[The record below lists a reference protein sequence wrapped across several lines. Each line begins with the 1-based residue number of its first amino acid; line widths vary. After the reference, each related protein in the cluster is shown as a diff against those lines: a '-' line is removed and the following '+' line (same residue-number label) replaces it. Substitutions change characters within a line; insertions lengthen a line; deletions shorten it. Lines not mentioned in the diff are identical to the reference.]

1 MTKQTHI
8 RVGGS
13 WKKVNNVYQRVA
25 GEWKEKAIPHVNVN
39 GVWKE
44 CMSYQYPISLV
55 KYGKLYRWGYINFS
69 KPFITD
75 MHIPSRDEMVI
86 LFNYIDTHYNTP
98 PTDFGPGNHLK
109 HRRQSGSPLGSPW
122 DTTIHPYW
130 AADTVEYGRDT
141 LNFGAFPAGYGY
153 YAYRRTLAYNFLSSA
168 FFWTSYHDGS
178 EPHYYAFSSSGS
190 HMHIASTTSYWYF
203 SLRLIR
209 DATAAEQLV
218 DDGTIVAKVSDFDE
232 NIYDCVKIGT
242 QVFTVQNLNTTKY
255 ADGSSITNINP
266 NDQIDNCTFNDES
279 ESIWQNFIVGQ
290 KPI

>member
-25 GEWKEKAIPHVNVN
+25 GEWKEKAIPFVKAN

-44 CMSYQYPISLV
+44 CMNYQSPISLV
-55 KYGKLYRWGYINFS
+55 KYGKLYRYSFINFNKS
-69 KPFITD
+69 FIPD
-75 MHIPSRDEMVI
+75 MHIPTRDEI
-86 LFNYIDTHYNTP
+86 LILLDYVTTHYNIFP
-98 PTDFGPGNHLK
+98 NDFGTGNHLK
-109 HRRQSGSPLGSPW
+109 HRRQSGSPLGEPW
-122 DTTIHPYW
+122 DTTTHPYW
-130 AADTVEYGRDT
+130 SQSTSDYGRDT
-141 LNFGAFPAGYGY
+141 LNFGALPAGYAIASWRTNYVAFRNNGY
-153 YAYRRTLAYNFLSSA
+153 
-168 FFWTSYHDGS
+168 FWTSYNEGTS
-178 EPHYYAFSSSGS
+178 AYYFAFDRNLDYSGVWS
-190 HMHIASTTSYWYF
+190 LYNAYYF

-218 DDGTIVAKVSDFDE
+218 DDGTIVSKVSDFDE

-255 ADGSSITNINP
+255 ADGSSITNLNP
-266 NDQIDNCTFNDES
+266 NGQINNCTFNDES